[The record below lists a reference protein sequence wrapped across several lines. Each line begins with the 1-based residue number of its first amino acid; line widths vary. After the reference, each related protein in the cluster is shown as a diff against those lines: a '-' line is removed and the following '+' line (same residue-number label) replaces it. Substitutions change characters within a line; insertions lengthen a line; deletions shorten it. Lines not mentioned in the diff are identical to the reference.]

1 MTEESREVAEA
12 REAVW
17 VLMGCD
23 YDAGCHPREGCDCPE
38 TLDALVEAVRK
49 DERERAREVLQAA
62 DRALNENIVTW
73 IALSR
78 DLETPYTDAP
88 HLSPWSRFGK
98 RAADTAVI
106 AQEAVRAYLAAPAEG
121 GTEG

>member
-1 MTEESREVAEA
+1 MSDEESREVAEA
-12 REAVW
+12 WERIYARFAPWEPDTELA
-17 VLMGCD
+17 
-23 YDAGCHPREGCDCPE
+23 AA
-38 TLDALVEAVRK
+38 LDALVEAVRK

-73 IALSR
+73 ITLSR

-98 RAADTAVI
+98 RAADAAVL

>member
-12 REAVW
+12 RAH
-17 VLMGCD
+17 LMLIVNGD
-23 YDAGCHPREGCDCPE
+23 ESWGEFDDR
-38 TLDALVEAVRK
+38 LDRLVEAVRK
-49 DERERAREVLQAA
+49 DARERAREVLQAA

-73 IALSR
+73 ITLSR